1 MSNITVN
8 KVEEDKKIFKAVVHS
23 TFTKHRQ
30 YRFLGGLRHSFSFPI
45 KYAVKF
51 GYKFLT
57 TFRQSVIWCLC
68 SDSGLMRKL
77 CDICHVMVSEGQED
91 SMESAPEELHTA
103 TVDIKKFALFL
114 HGEQGGPTK
123 VICSKY
129 NTVLFGFHNSP
140 FFCSHFSFYFS
151 FLFSSLFSLTLF
163 IQNCS

>member
-1 MSNITVN
+1 
-8 KVEEDKKIFKAVVHS
+8 
-23 TFTKHRQ
+23 
-30 YRFLGGLRHSFSFPI
+30 
-45 KYAVKF
+45 
-51 GYKFLT
+51 
-57 TFRQSVIWCLC
+57 
-68 SDSGLMRKL
+68 
-77 CDICHVMVSEGQED
+77 
-91 SMESAPEELHTA
+91 MESAPEELHTA

-163 IQNCS
+163 IQNCSWNDNDSCRIESVIGWEPLLSSLIFFYAEKNIRKRTEYCHISSFFHILRLPYLALLFFYCEYIELRMLFQLSVLVINVYISCL